1 MNQGKINLQFE
12 LINQTKYN
20 LKKRL
25 FLPLAKNILDKM
37 LSQSLKD
44 KEIHLNLFLVSAKR
58 IKELNKKFR
67 QKNSTT
73 TILSFPQDE
82 PLKNKPLSEIIVLG
96 DIFLCPQ
103 TIRQKNKDKKA
114 IYFFFWHGLLHL
126 LGLNHKQMPKYQK
139 IWKRIKKTIL

>member
-82 PLKNKPLSEIIVLG
+82 PLKKPKIGEKIILG
-96 DIFLCPQ
+96 DIFLCPEE
-103 TIRQKNKDKKA
+103 IGKSENDLE
-114 IYFFFWHGLLHL
+114 YFFLHGLLHL
-126 LGLNHKQMPKYQK
+126 LGLNHKEIDKYK
-139 IWKRIKKTIL
+139 NLWLKT